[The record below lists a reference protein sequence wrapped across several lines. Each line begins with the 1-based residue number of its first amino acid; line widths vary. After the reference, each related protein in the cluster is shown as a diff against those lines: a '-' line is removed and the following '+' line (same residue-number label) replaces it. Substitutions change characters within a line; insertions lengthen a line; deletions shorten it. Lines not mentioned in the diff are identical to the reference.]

1 MLLCNWLLL
10 TCTGSVKEAEEFD
23 HLDPAEAKRRLRIL
37 LTKMDL
43 DKDENIDRKELH
55 AWILRSFKLVYLL

>member
-1 MLLCNWLLL
+1 
-10 TCTGSVKEAEEFD
+10 VKEAEEFD
-23 HLDPAEAKRRLRIL
+23 HLNPAEARRRLHIL

-55 AWILRSFKLVYLL
+55 AWILRSFKLVYFL